1 MVDNI
6 IGKNMLLDQVNSQF
20 NDTVEKGVSKFDENR
35 ESFDNFAIGNSMVTS
50 PVQKSTHKKNNK
62 S

>member
-35 ESFDNFAIGNSMVTS
+35 ESFDNFAIGKSMVTS
-50 PVQKSTHKKNNK
+50 PVQKSGHKKTNK